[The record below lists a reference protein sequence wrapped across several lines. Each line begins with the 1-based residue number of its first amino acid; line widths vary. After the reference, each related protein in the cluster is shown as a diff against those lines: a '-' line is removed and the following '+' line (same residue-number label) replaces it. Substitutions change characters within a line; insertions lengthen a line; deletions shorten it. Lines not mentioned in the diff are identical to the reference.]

1 MRETS
6 TAIQVRSGPPGVSA
20 AVDPAIG
27 SEGKPLQ
34 DSPPVAL
41 IARVLLPSVL
51 VRERAEPGLVWM
63 RGDRHDSRDGIPGKL
78 QHAVTMGDF
87 GTQRS
92 LQTKRTL
99 WLRCASSAQVVS
111 ALR

>member
-1 MRETS
+1 MILRRAGRVVTPRVARDEHRDTGP
-6 TAIQVRSGPPGVSA
+6 VGPPGVSA

-78 QHAVTMGDF
+78 QHAVTRG
-87 GTQRS
+87 
-92 LQTKRTL
+92 
-99 WLRCASSAQVVS
+99 
-111 ALR
+111 